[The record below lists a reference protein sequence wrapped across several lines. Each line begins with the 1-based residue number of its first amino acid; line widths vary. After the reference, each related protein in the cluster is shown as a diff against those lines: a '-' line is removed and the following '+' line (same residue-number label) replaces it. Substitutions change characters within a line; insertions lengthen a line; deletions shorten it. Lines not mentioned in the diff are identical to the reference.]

1 MFAAKKTIDK
11 RILQELVPLNAL
23 SADRFRVVADKIV
36 VEEVRSGRYLFRKG
50 DRDNQSIYLLEG
62 KVNLID
68 DGHKSTTEI
77 AAGTDGS
84 RHPIAN
90 QQPRPLSARAG
101 KKVVI
106 ARIDTSLLE
115 AFLNWDQGNSPEA
128 VEITAD
134 DDSDWMT
141 RMLQSGF
148 FARIPPAM
156 IQRLLMKLEPFP
168 LNAGEI
174 VINQGD
180 EGEYFYT
187 ISKGR
192 CVVTHR
198 MTLEE
203 DSVVLA
209 ELAEGDCFGEEALV
223 AGTPRNASVT
233 MLTDGLLM
241 RLPKVDFI
249 ELLQNPLVR
258 YINHEEAVRMVDD
271 GAVWLDVRPPDEYEA
286 SALEDSVNIPLAD
299 LRGEMPELVFNAKY
313 VVCCDNEGDANLAA
327 FILSHRGFDIY
338 VLSGGLASLSAGDR
352 QQAGL
357 EERPPQPDAT
367 ADGGAEIIDF
377 GRGKLTAAVI
387 APAAE
392 AEADGAAAGGQAAEL
407 AQHLEALQE
416 ENRSLSADACKF
428 REEEAVLHEQLE
440 LARAELGESG
450 EKLEELFARAK
461 SDADEKQL
469 LREQYTALQQ
479 EHEERITKLD
489 NELELAQQQ
498 LIGLQSEVEAA
509 RHEQQSLQDQALDRD
524 SQQERAERLAEELA
538 GSREQLEGLQA
549 EVAHAEEA
557 AARLQQTAEAE
568 RGEQQVLIAQLR
580 EELDE
585 SRKQL
590 AQLRESLDAV
600 GTDRQAAEQ
609 AVQGEV
615 EKQRLR
621 ADGLAEEHSALQGQY
636 RKLAEELDGERQR
649 ADRLQENNGG
659 LEAQLDNLRGELEA
673 GQREIRELAQTHEQD
688 RQRLAEISGEH
699 ESAAQAAQ
707 ALQRELEQLRDGQR
721 QLEDRLQEQTD
732 RAEGLSGD
740 KQSVEQALAEQQAV
754 LHAAE
759 QTIEELR
766 EQHGQL
772 QQHSTDEVAQLEE
785 ALRKQAVEA
794 EERLEAE
801 KARIAGLDGEKS
813 VLASELE
820 LLGAERDGLQQRLE
834 TACGNEQR
842 LQQDI
847 DALNQQI
854 AAQTDAGD
862 ECLRALQ
869 EQVETQ
875 RQQLAGMAQ
884 DNSEKDSQLE
894 ELQARLDRN
903 EQSGQVLEEEL
914 DRLRERYEEAQRE
927 LEQQTER
934 NSLLEAEI
942 RDRFNQA
949 QDDQPRENSTEKELT
964 GQLERLRK
972 KLEQSA
978 ADLQAVRADARN
990 DLNNIRDE
998 LHAERQARTG
1008 ERAEMAARQRE
1019 LKDQLAAIAREH
1031 EENLARQ
1038 SVIIAQEREAAREE
1052 ERARLQDELTGQG
1065 EYEKR
1070 IAALQEELEQTRSEI
1085 TAFERQAA
1093 AQHEDSWPSEEAQN
1107 RQSADVIAAL
1117 EARVRELSDE
1127 RDAALDERN
1136 GMQER
1141 LDTLRE
1147 EAEAVHGFMGADGG
1161 GQRTEDPVQL
1171 RIQLDAAR
1179 KEIETAEQLRT
1190 EAETARDRIAGE
1202 RDSLR
1207 VQIDN
1212 RLTLGEP
1219 LNLVLPGVGA
1229 DGVNPAAAGASPAAE
1244 HSGVIAE
1251 RPAGDAPG
1259 TGTASFLR
1267 SGRMLGLGI
1276 VLAMIACAGWLL
1288 FENGTRLPGFVDFRP
1303 GGRTDGGA
1311 VGVPPS
1317 VSGDLPPVAAV
1328 QPEPVVEQQASQLEA
1343 EERPL
1348 PAASVDT
1355 PPAVTSGRVFRDSL
1369 GIGGQGPL
1377 LVELPAAS
1385 YRMGS
1390 VGNSLNFDEG
1400 PQHAVNLAGFAI
1412 GKYEV
1417 TFAEYDR
1424 FARATGRRLPADE
1437 NWGRGKRPVINVS
1450 WTDASAYADWL
1461 TDQTGHTYRLPT
1473 EAEWEFAAR
1482 AGTST
1487 PHWWDTDSDA
1497 VFANC
1502 FNCGSEWDARQTAPV
1517 GSFEAN
1523 NFGLYDTAGNVQ
1535 EWVGDCYHNSYETA
1549 PVDGSAWL
1557 KTFCTQRVVRGG
1569 AYSSPLDSLRSA
1581 KRAKNDQENRLD
1593 NIGFRVVRVN

>member
-68 DGHKSTTEI
+68 DGHNTTTEVE
-77 AAGTDGS
+77 AGTDRS

-115 AFLNWDQGNSPEA
+115 ALLNWGQGGSPEA
-128 VEITAD
+128 VDITAD

-168 LNAGEI
+168 LNAGDI

-198 MTLEE
+198 MTLED

-209 ELAEGDCFGEEALV
+209 ELTEGDCFGEEALV

-241 RLPKVDFI
+241 RLPKADFV

-258 YINHEEAVRMVDD
+258 YVSHEEAVRMVDD
-271 GAVWLDVRPPDEYEA
+271 GAVWLDVRSPDEYED

-313 VVCCDNEGDANLAA
+313 IVCCDSEGDANLAA

-338 VLSGGLASLSAGDR
+338 VLSGGLVSLSAGDR
-352 QQAGL
+352 HQAGL
-357 EERPPQPDAT
+357 EEPPPESDAT

-377 GRGKLTAAVI
+377 DRGKLTAVAI
-387 APAAE
+387 APAVE
-392 AEADGAAAGGQAAEL
+392 VDGAAADGQAAEL

-416 ENRSLSADACKF
+416 ENRALSADACKF
-428 REEEAVLHEQLE
+428 REEEAALHEQLE

-450 EKLEELFARAK
+450 EKLEALFARAK
-461 SDADEKQL
+461 SDADENQL
-469 LREQYTALQQ
+469 LREQYTALQE
-479 EHEERITKLD
+479 EHEERITKLGH
-489 NELELAQQQ
+489 ELELAQQQ
-498 LIGLQSEVEAA
+498 LIALQSEVEAA
-509 RHEQQSLQDQALDRD
+509 RHEQQSLQDQALERD
-524 SQQERAERLAEELA
+524 SQQERAERLEEELA
-538 GSREQLEGLQA
+538 GSRQQLEGLQA
-549 EVAHAEEA
+549 EVAHAEEV

-568 RGEQQVLIAQLR
+568 RGEQQALIAQLR
-580 EELDE
+580 EEIDE

-590 AQLRESLDAV
+590 EQLRESLDAV

-621 ADGLAEEHSALQGQY
+621 ADGLAEELSVLQGQY
-636 RKLAEELDGERQR
+636 RNLAEELEGERQR
-649 ADRLQENNGG
+649 ADRLQEDNGG
-659 LEAQLDNLRGELEA
+659 LEAQLDNLRGELEI
-673 GQREIRELAQTHEQD
+673 GQREIRELAQAHEQD

-699 ESAAQAAQ
+699 ESATQAAQ
-707 ALQRELEQLRDGQR
+707 TLQRELEQLRDGQR
-721 QLEDRLQEQTD
+721 QLEDRLQAQTE

-740 KQSVEQALAEQQAV
+740 KQAVEQALAEQRAA

-759 QTIEELR
+759 QTIETLR

-772 QQHSTDEVAQLEE
+772 QQHSTDEGAQLEE

-813 VLASELE
+813 VLAGELE

-847 DALNQQI
+847 DALKQQI
-854 AAQTDAGD
+854 AAQTDVGD
-862 ECLRALQ
+862 ERLRALQ

-884 DNSEKDSQLE
+884 DKSDKDSQLE
-894 ELQARLDRN
+894 ALQARLDRN
-903 EQSGQVLEEEL
+903 EQSGQVREEEL
-914 DRLRERYEEAQRE
+914 DRLRERYEEAQGA

-949 QDDQPRENSTEKELT
+949 QDDQAGENSTEKELT

-1038 SVIIAQEREAAREE
+1038 SIIIEQEREAAREE

-1093 AQHEDSWPSEEAQN
+1093 VQHEDGRPPEEAQN

-1117 EARVRELSDE
+1117 ETRVRELSDE

-1136 GMQER
+1136 GMQEK
-1141 LDTLRE
+1141 LDSLRE
-1147 EAEAVHGFMGADGG
+1147 EAEAVRGFMDADGG
-1161 GQRTEDPVQL
+1161 GQTEDPVQL

-1179 KEIETAEQLRT
+1179 KEIETAEQLRA

-1219 LNLVLPGVGA
+1219 LNLIPPGVDA
-1229 DGVNPAAAGASPAAE
+1229 DGVNSAAAGVSPAAE
-1244 HSGVIAE
+1244 HSGVTTE
-1251 RPAGDAPG
+1251 RPVGDVSVSGA
-1259 TGTASFLR
+1259 AFLR
-1267 SGRMLGLGI
+1267 PGRMLGVGI

-1288 FENGTRLPGFVDFRP
+1288 FENGTLLPGFVDFRP
-1303 GGRTDGGA
+1303 GGQTDSGA
-1311 VGVPPS
+1311 VDVQQS
-1317 VSGDLPPVAAV
+1317 ASGDLPPVAAV
-1328 QPEPVVEQQASQLEA
+1328 QPEPVVEQQAQRLEA
-1343 EERPL
+1343 EVRPV

-1437 NWGRGKRPVINVS
+1437 NWGRGNRPVINVS

-1461 TDQTGHTYRLPT
+1461 SDQTGHTYRLPT

-1487 PHWWDTDSDA
+1487 SHWWDTDSDA

-1557 KTFCTQRVVRGG
+1557 KSFCTQRVVRGG

-1581 KRAKNDQENRLD
+1581 KRAQNDQENRLD